1 MKVKLVKDFS
11 ENQPFQTNKCV
22 WVFQVLILIAL
33 VAISAA
39 DDYSSSYSSSSYSPS
54 YSSPSY
60 SAPSY
65 GYSGYSAPSYSYT
78 QKVLVYPPPYYKT
91 VEYVSHIYNIR
102 LNENALENA

>member
-1 MKVKLVKDFS
+1 MK
-11 ENQPFQTNKCV
+11 
-22 WVFQVLILIAL
+22 VLILIAL

-65 GYSGYSAPSYSYT
+65 GYSGYSAPSYTYT

-91 VEYVSHIYNIR
+91 VEYIGYTHGGKKGKKGVPVYK
-102 LNENALENA
+102 AVDKY